1 MLNEN
6 SPMFNKI
13 LVGIVVILVCSWVTY
28 VSIKGV
34 SLDTQVAG
42 VNTRV
47 SVLEVIAST
56 IREDVRDIK
65 ILITEVRNDQKRAER
80 RTNR

>member
-1 MLNEN
+1 
-6 SPMFNKI
+6 MFNKI
-13 LVGIVVILVCSWVTY
+13 VIGIVVVLVCSWVTY
-28 VSIKGV
+28 VSVKGV

-56 IREDVRDIK
+56 IKEDVRDIK
-65 ILITEVRNDQKRAER
+65 ILITEVRNDQKRADR
-80 RTNR
+80 RDNR

>member
-1 MLNEN
+1 MLNGN
-6 SPMFNKI
+6 SPMFNRI
-13 LVGIVVILVCSWVTY
+13 VVGIVVVLICSWVTY
-28 VSIKGV
+28 VSVKGV

-80 RTNR
+80 RDNR

>member
-1 MLNEN
+1 MLNGN
-6 SPMFNKI
+6 SPMFNRI
-13 LVGIVVILVCSWVTY
+13 VVGIVVVLVCSWVTY

-65 ILITEVRNDQKRAER
+65 ILITEVRNDQKRADR
-80 RTNR
+80 RDNR

>member
-1 MLNEN
+1 MPNGN

-13 LVGIVVILVCSWVTY
+13 VIGIVVVLVCSWVTY
-28 VSIKGV
+28 VSVKGV

-80 RTNR
+80 RDNR

>member
-1 MLNEN
+1 MLNGN

-56 IREDVRDIK
+56 IKEDVRDIK
-65 ILITEVRNDQKRAER
+65 ILITEVRNDQKRADR
-80 RTNR
+80 RDNR

>member
-1 MLNEN
+1 MFNGN

-13 LVGIVVILVCSWVTY
+13 VIGIVVVLVCSWVTY
-28 VSIKGV
+28 VSVKGV

-80 RTNR
+80 RDNR